1 MNNLKDTALVYWGK
15 LISVVETKVKA
26 ATTAATI
33 VSLLL
38 TYLGVSVFK
47 GDVPSWVVV
56 AVTGVVTGAL
66 TFAAAWLAKH
76 TPRVIIPALTA
87 TTSGFSPIPGST
99 LNPDGSYTMPATGV
113 PVKGVEIPVGETAT
127 LSDPG
132 DPVPPPRAVNPE

>member
-1 MNNLKDTALVYWGK
+1 MPNLKDLALVYWGK
-15 LISVVETKVKA
+15 LINVVETKVKA

-66 TFAAAWLAKH
+66 TFLAAWLAKH
-76 TPRVIIPALTA
+76 TPRVLIDSSANLTPLA
-87 TTSGFSPIPGST
+87 GST
-99 LNPDGSYTMPATGV
+99 LNPDGSYTVPATGV
-113 PVKGVEIPVGETAT
+113 PVKGVALKADGVT
-127 LSDPG
+127 DPG
-132 DPVPPPRAVNPE
+132 EPEPPAPPSATVPN